1 MSKLTLKGLLAV
13 LLLLTACTSTQQGT
27 TSSKDPNPVLF
38 TVGDRTVNEDEF
50 LYVYNKNNFNQDSVD
65 REEDVRN
72 YLDLYVKFKLKVAEA
87 YAQNLHE
94 QEAFKQEFAGY
105 KEQLTE
111 PYLTD
116 NEATDSLVQQAYDRL
131 GQEVRASHILIKA
144 DAHSSPED
152 TLAAWEQIHE
162 IREQAVNGADFGS
175 LAQQYSEDPSARQNG
190 GDLGY
195 FSALQMVHQFEDA
208 AFTTPVGEISEV
220 LRTQFGYHI
229 LKVHD
234 RRDSRGKVFAAHLMV
249 RASEGMPAED
259 LQAAKQKIDE
269 IYQQL
274 LDGADWKSMVEEFS
288 DDLRSNINE
297 GKLPAFGAGQM
308 PAAFEAA
315 AFALEEPGDLSAPV
329 QTPYGWHIIKL
340 VEKRPLPPFE
350 ELQVSL
356 TQQVEGDGRSAVSQ
370 ERFMKRL
377 AKENNLVRNTAY
389 VDKVIETADLRT
401 LIGDSTAYA
410 DLRGLTLVTIG
421 GRPYTAETFFDYLL
435 SRQGP
440 GTGMDE
446 KVYLRKVYE
455 NWERKVLTDYEKEH
469 LADKY
474 PEYRML
480 LREYRE
486 GILFFQLMD
495 EMVWSKAVADTSGLR
510 AYYEANSADYQWKER
525 ARATILSVADKGLL
539 KEVEE
544 ALQKPAYDLGEKDL
558 QLSPKGEE
566 LPGQENARLLDRLAD
581 RLRRDE
587 QLIAIV
593 QYQNGEAFAQAA
605 KDYLLQAG
613 AATEQVQVQ
622 NKSGLEGDISLHLMT
637 RSKKILE
644 KQFNRESSLTLQVQ
658 EGLFEKGENE
668 ILTALPWEEGR
679 HTLSRNGRHYL
690 VLTDELIAPAPKQL
704 REVRGLVISDYQ
716 NHLEEEWVEALRSRY
731 EVKINEKTLNAIIN
745 KLEK

>member
-1 MSKLTLKGLLAV
+1 MNKLTLTGIFASLLIIAGCSGTQ
-13 LLLLTACTSTQQGT
+13 TAKTNATA
-27 TSSKDPNPVLF
+27 PNPILF
-38 TVGDRTVNEDEF
+38 TVGERPVYEDEF
-50 LYVYNKNNFNQDSVD
+50 LYVYNKNNFNQDTVD

-87 YAQNLHE
+87 YAEGLDE
-94 QEAFKQEFAGY
+94 QEAFKQEFEGY

-116 NEATDSLVQQAYDRL
+116 NEATDSLVQQAYDRMAE
-131 GQEVRASHILIKA
+131 EVRASHILIKA
-144 DAHSSPED
+144 DAGSTPED
-152 TLAAWEQIHE
+152 TLRAWELIHE
-162 IREQAVNGADFGS
+162 LREKVVAGADFAT
-175 LAQQYSEDPSARQNG
+175 LARQYSEDPSARQNG
-190 GDLGY
+190 GNLGY

-208 AFTTPVGEISEV
+208 AFTTPVGEISDV

-234 RRDSRGKVFAAHLMV
+234 RRASRGKVFAAHLMV

-259 LQAAKQKIDE
+259 LEAAKQKIDE
-269 IYQQL
+269 IYGKL
-274 LDGADWKSMVEEFS
+274 IEGADWKSMVEEFS

-315 AFALEEPGDLSAPV
+315 AFAMEEPGELSEPV

-340 VEKRPLPPFE
+340 IEKRPLPPFE
-350 ELQVSL
+350 ELKVAL
-356 TQQVEGDGRSAVSQ
+356 TQQVEGDGRSVVSQ
-370 ERFMKRL
+370 QLFLKRL
-377 AKENNLVRNTAY
+377 ARENELVRKEEQVAM
-389 VDKVIETADLRT
+389 VIDSLVLKDLMADR
-401 LIGDSTAYA
+401 SQYA
-410 DLRGLTLVTIG
+410 GLEAVVLHTIRE
-421 GRPYTAETFFDYLL
+421 RPYSAGAYFDFLL

-446 KVYLRKVYE
+446 QVYMKKVYE
-455 NWERKVLTDYEKEH
+455 AWERQNLMDYEKEH

-480 LREYRE
+480 LREYKE

-495 EMVWSKAVADTSGLR
+495 ENVWSKAVADTTGLR
-510 AYYEANSADYQWKER
+510 QYYESHSDQYKWKER
-525 ARATILSVADKGLL
+525 ASATIVSVADKGVLRQVEQELL
-539 KEVEE
+539 KT
-544 ALQKPAYDLGEKDL
+544 AYELGEEPL
-558 QLSPKGEE
+558 VLAQKGEE

-587 QLIAIV
+587 KLIAVIS
-593 QYQNGEAFAQAA
+593 YQNGEDFAQAA
-605 KDYLLQAG
+605 RDYLLNAG
-613 AATEQVQVQ
+613 AATEQVQTQ
-622 NKSGLEGDISLHLMT
+622 TANGLEAGISLSLMT

-668 ILTALPWEEGR
+668 ILTAVTWQEGR
-679 HTLSRNGRHYL
+679 YELERNGRYYL
-690 VLTDELIAPAPKQL
+690 ILIEDIIAPAPKEL
-704 REVRGLVISDYQ
+704 RDIRGLVISDYQ
-716 NHLEEEWVEALRSRY
+716 NQLEEAWVEELSARY